1 MPTLGSSSGRF
12 YADPELI
19 SMAHQ
24 NVANI
29 ILSREEAERESDW
42 EERFGSQGHSH
53 LNG

>member
-1 MPTLGSSSGRF
+1 MPALGSSSGRF
-12 YADPELI
+12 CADPELI

-29 ILSREEAERESDW
+29 ISSREEAEREIDW